1 VRLKFERSPNERAY
15 HRRKFKMKEVNVV
28 GAEAMPEADGQAAG
42 GLKLLARGWRL
53 YAAHL
58 GTYPDGDATA
68 LFLLW

>member
-1 VRLKFERSPNERAY
+1 
-15 HRRKFKMKEVNVV
+15 MKEVNVV

-53 YAAHL
+53 YAAHP
-58 GTYPDGDATA
+58 GTYPDGNATA